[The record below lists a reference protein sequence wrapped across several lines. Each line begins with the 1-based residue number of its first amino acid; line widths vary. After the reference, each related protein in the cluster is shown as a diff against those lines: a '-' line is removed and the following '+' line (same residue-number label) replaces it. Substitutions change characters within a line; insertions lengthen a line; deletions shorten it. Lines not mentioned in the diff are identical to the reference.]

1 MMFEGDGEG
10 AAAPMNGDHKDAAD
24 EQREPEKSG
33 QGYSAKPETTAG
45 IAGEDEEDSW
55 STDTLVK
62 YGGWAAAAIVMVSAM
77 MARPS

>member
-1 MMFEGDGEG
+1 MLVVTAG
-10 AAAPMNGDHKDAAD
+10 AGVKGPGS
-24 EQREPEKSG
+24 RISG
-33 QGYSAKPETTAG
+33 QGYSAKPEATAG